1 MGNRGTILMSE
12 KERDSLVVM
21 ERVKLG
27 ELKMSEAALVL
38 GISYRQCWRRW
49 GRYAAEGAGG
59 LVNRLRGKKGNRA
72 TPEDVSRAVVKL
84 WGHETLGSGLR

>member
-1 MGNRGTILMSE
+1 MSE

-49 GRYAAEGAGG
+49 GRYMAEGAAG
-59 LVNRLRGKKGNRA
+59 LVHRLRGGRGNRSIG
-72 TPEDVSRAVVKL
+72 ED
-84 WGHETLGSGLR
+84 